1 MISEEIILESDD
13 KNITDIEE
21 YSYCQSELQ
30 NPNQT
35 TESKDSLPNSQNE
48 NSIQD
53 NNNNYVINDEATRL
67 ANNPRIKK
75 TIAKLSKSQS
85 KRFTKKQ
92 LMILP
97 CWPLF
102 KEISQDYLVTLY
114 GCLEVET
121 YYKDYEDPY
130 DNNLILYV
138 ERMHTPINMVK
149 DFQLQVVEIALNP
162 LSSCGIVDFQFLI
175 DRFIKMQDQNYLEL
189 AKELAVYQYIVKN
202 YLIPQISIQKAKMIK
217 SAKKKEDFAQ
227 LQEKFVVYFKQW
239 IKDNLDPSAF
249 YDYELYRTNY
259 VTGEI
264 ELFSSG
270 FSFSLCS
277 LLGIEVNQIENL
289 VFRGQN
295 YYNEQAGDFRLKFFL
310 LVMQALN
317 NEIKETEPIPFV
329 LRTYDGIVIN
339 CKMVLQQ
346 VTFEGGPSWIEKYD
360 LYGLIIRF
368 DVTVQQIKAI
378 LDIRTS
384 QNNFDLEQNSVQ
396 APFSVEYQMYSEVF
410 LEKFYPEL
418 FTNNQLEDDKN
429 DKQNKKPV
437 ARKGI
442 VIK

>member
-1 MISEEIILESDD
+1 MISEEIVLESED
-13 KNITDIEE
+13 KNIIDIEE

-35 TESKDSLPNSQNE
+35 TESKDSLPNGLIE
-48 NSIQD
+48 NSIQ
-53 NNNNYVINDEATRL
+53 NNNFEINNEAQKII
-67 ANNPRIKK
+67 NNPRIKK
-75 TIAKLSKSQS
+75 TIAKLCKSQS
-85 KRFTKKQ
+85 KKFTKKQ
-92 LMILP
+92 IMIVP
-97 CWPLF
+97 CQPLYR
-102 KEISQDYLVTLY
+102 EISQDYLVTLY

-138 ERMHTPINMVK
+138 ERMHSPINLVK
-149 DFQLQVVEIALNP
+149 DFQLQVVDVVLSP

-189 AKELAVYQYIVKN
+189 AKELAVYQYIVKS
-202 YLIPQISIQKAKMIK
+202 YLLPQIAIQKAKMIK
-217 SAKKKEDFAQ
+217 SAKKKEDFAK
-227 LQEKFVVYFKQW
+227 LQEQFVIYFKKW
-239 IKDNLDPSAF
+239 IKDNLDPSTF
-249 YDYELYRTNY
+249 YDYELYRANY

-264 ELFSSG
+264 ELFKSG

-277 LLGIEVNQIENL
+277 LLGIEINQIENL

-295 YYNEQAGDFRLKFFL
+295 YFNEQAGDFRLKFFL

-317 NEIKETEPIPFV
+317 NEIKETEPLPFV

-346 VTFEGGPSWIEKYD
+346 VTFDEGPTWIEKYD
-360 LYGLIIRF
+360 LYGMIIRF
-368 DVTVQQIKAI
+368 DINVQQIKAI

-384 QNNFDLEQNSVQ
+384 QNNFDLEQNSGQ

-418 FTNNQLEDDKN
+418 FTSNSMEDDKN
-429 DKQNKKPV
+429 NKQSKKPPV
-437 ARKGI
+437 RKGI